1 MDGANAPVNG
11 RSGWRQSERRGA
23 FESPCAYP
31 ADSDN
36 ARQTVPATEIVSD
49 WSLVMLAGEQG
60 NVGERYGRSFEHPL
74 VATVSAR
81 HS

>member
-1 MDGANAPVNG
+1 MA
-11 RSGWRQSERRGA
+11 
-23 FESPCAYP
+23 
-31 ADSDN
+31 DN

-49 WSLVMLAGEQG
+49 WSLVMLPGPQG

>member
-1 MDGANAPVNG
+1 MRV
-11 RSGWRQSERRGA
+11 
-23 FESPCAYP
+23 SPAVVVALLHLP
-31 ADSDN
+31 LLADSDN

-49 WSLVMLAGEQG
+49 WRLVMLPGEQG

>member
-1 MDGANAPVNG
+1 
-11 RSGWRQSERRGA
+11 
-23 FESPCAYP
+23 
-31 ADSDN
+31 
-36 ARQTVPATEIVSD
+36 VPATEIVSD

-60 NVGERYGRSFEHPL
+60 NVGERCGRSFEHPL

>member
-1 MDGANAPVNG
+1 VA
-11 RSGWRQSERRGA
+11 RS
-23 FESPCAYP
+23 SPDRSP
-31 ADSDN
+31 
-36 ARQTVPATEIVSD
+36 PTEIVSD
-49 WSLVMLAGEQG
+49 WSLVMLPGEQG

>member
-49 WSLVMLAGEQG
+49 WSLVMLAGEQATSASATG
-60 NVGERYGRSFEHPL
+60 ARSSTRSSPP
-74 VATVSAR
+74 
-81 HS
+81 